1 MTGPIAPPPSSERI
15 SALIAW
21 RNALGIAAL
30 LWLVVGLAN
39 LGFLARFLAT
49 TMRHQLLL
57 AALLLDIGFA
67 VAIGVV
73 VAAIVLWQHAHG
85 ESLSELGWRRPTT
98 RPAVTLAV
106 AFGALWVALS
116 YARGGNPLAITWERP
131 LMVLIGLFLAFGE
144 ELAMRGFFMESL
156 RRGGVPTW
164 LQVIASGVSTGSY
177 HGIVGLS
184 YSPAYAIVS
193 TVLFSVVAVLFVMGR
208 RSLTPGY
215 TAHAM
220 THVFGDPTLTLGIL
234 HGILLHR

>member
-1 MTGPIAPPPSSERI
+1 MTGPIAPPPSSERV
-15 SALIAW
+15 SAFTAW
-21 RNALGIAAL
+21 RNALGIVVL

-39 LGFLARFLAT
+39 LGFLAHFLAT
-49 TMRHQLLL
+49 TLRHRLLL

-67 VAIGVV
+67 VAIGLV

-85 ESLSELGWRRPTT
+85 ESLSALGWRRPTT
-98 RPAVTLAV
+98 PLAMALAV
-106 AFGALWVALS
+106 PFGALWVWLS

-131 LMVLIGLFLAFGE
+131 LMLLLGLFLAFGE
-144 ELAMRGFFMESL
+144 ELAMRGFLMENL

-164 LQVIASGVSTGSY
+164 LQVFASGVSTGSY

-184 YSPAYAIVS
+184 YSPAYAVVS
-193 TVLFSVVAVLFVMGR
+193 AALFSVVAVLFAIGR

-220 THVFGDPTLTLGIL
+220 THVFGEPTLTLGIL
-234 HGILLHR
+234 YGVLSHR